1 MKRRIAKRW
10 RTKARQLYSRHGSDV
25 QAIRAELREQYGS
38 AATFLLIAKW
48 VIFFIELWL
57 KLGVTEPPETPSSEE
72 AQLVELTDEDQT
84 GLTEE

>member
-1 MKRRIAKRW
+1 MKRRISRRW
-10 RTKARQLYSRHGSDV
+10 RSKARELFALHGSDV
-25 QAIRAELREQYGS
+25 QAIRTDLREQYGS

-72 AQLVELTDEDQT
+72 MQYVELTDADES
-84 GLTEE
+84 GLSEE

>member
-10 RTKARQLYSRHGSDV
+10 RSKARQLFALHGSDV
-25 QAIRAELREQYGS
+25 KAIRAELREQYGS

-57 KLGVTEPPETPSSEE
+57 KLGVSEPSEIPSSEE
-72 AQLVELTDEDQT
+72 MQHVDLTDEDES
-84 GLTEE
+84 GLSEE

>member
-10 RTKARQLYSRHGSDV
+10 RSKARELFAKHGSDV
-25 QAIRAELREQYGS
+25 RAIRADLREQYGS

-57 KLGVTEPPETPSSEE
+57 KLGVTQPPETPSSEE
-72 AQLVELTDEDQT
+72 MQHVELTDSDDS

>member
-10 RTKARQLYSRHGSDV
+10 RSKARELFAKHGSDV
-25 QAIRAELREQYGS
+25 QAIRADLREQYGS

-57 KLGVTEPPETPSSEE
+57 KLGVTQPPETPSSEE
-72 AQLVELTDEDQT
+72 MQHVELTDSDDS